1 MEKKKIVIIGLGPI
15 GGICAAHLS
24 AAGHI
29 VTGIDPWE
37 EHIGK
42 IKNNGLEIECL
53 KSIQAS
59 LQDVYTRI
67 DLLKEKEFDYAA
79 IAVKTPMIQEVTAML
94 ESFGGGFK
102 KIVVLQNG
110 LDNEFY
116 FANCFGRDR
125 IFRMVVNYAGNIV
138 KPGRIKMS
146 FFQKPNRLG
155 CLCSQTS
162 CCHVN
167 EFAKI
172 MTDAGLDTEP
182 TEDIKKYTWQKTIL
196 NSSITPLAALLD
208 LTMSDVMVFPDT
220 RNLVEM
226 MLKEA
231 IAVAKADGYDFG
243 ENFFDNSVNYLL
255 NAGPHKPSMIS
266 DLKKGNPTE
275 IEYINAKIVSYG
287 KKYNV
292 PVHYNAM
299 MTMMVKARD
308 FFGTERPI
316 NLELNGV

>member
-1 MEKKKIVIIGLGPI
+1 VRPIFPLPDTLLPGLT
-15 GGICAAHLS
+15 H
-24 AAGHI
+24 
-29 VTGIDPWE
+29 
-37 EHIGK
+37 GK
-42 IKNNGLEIECL
+42 NI
-53 KSIQAS
+53 
-59 LQDVYTRI
+59 
-67 DLLKEKEFDYAA
+67 KEKEFDYAA
-79 IAVKTPMIQEVTAML
+79 IAVKTPRLQEVEAVL
-94 ESFGGGFK
+94 KLFSSRFK

-110 LDNEFY
+110 LDNELY

-125 IFRMVVNYAGNIV
+125 ILRMVVNFAGNIV
-138 KPGRIKMS
+138 KPGEIKMS

-155 CLCSQTS
+155 CLCGRAS
-162 CCHVN
+162 CPSVN

-172 MTDAGLDTEP
+172 MSEAGLDTEP
-182 TEDIKKYTWQKTIL
+182 VVDIKKYTWQKTIL

-220 RNLVEM
+220 RNLVEL

-243 ENFFDNSVNYLL
+243 EEFFDNSVNYLL

-275 IEYINAKIVSYG
+275 IDYINAKIVSYG
-287 KKYNV
+287 KRYNV
-292 PVHYNAM
+292 PVHYNTM

-316 NLELNGV
+316 NLEL